1 MIYLGL
7 AETLLIAEAV
17 TGIDAMVLART
28 SRVELLDSA
37 LQAPMA
43 GFGDVDLHPTLLEKA
58 AVLCVRIA
66 QNHPLLDG
74 NKRLAWMAMV
84 VFLDLNGVE
93 LHVEDDDA
101 VETML
106 SVASG
111 EFDAISL
118 ARWLEMRIRDL

>member
-1 MIYLGL
+1 MNYLGL

-17 TGIDAMVLART
+17 TGIDALVLART

-37 LQAPMA
+37 LQAPIA
-43 GFGDVDLHPTLLEKA
+43 EFGDVDLHPTLLKKA

-66 QNHPLLDG
+66 KNHPLLDG

-101 VETML
+101 VEAML

-111 EFDAISL
+111 EFDEIWL
-118 ARWLEMRIRDL
+118 ARWLEMRVRDL

>member
-1 MIYLGL
+1 MNYLGL

-17 TGIDAMVLART
+17 TGIEALVLART

-66 QNHPLLDG
+66 KNHPLLDG

-84 VFLDLNGVE
+84 ISLDLNGVE
-93 LHVEDDDA
+93 LNVEDDDA

-106 SVASG
+106 LVASG
-111 EFDAISL
+111 KLDELRLRS
-118 ARWLEMRIRDL
+118 WLETRVRDL